1 MFGFAGDWLK
11 EKRFHEEQKNGYK
24 RLLLGKEG
32 SSESVVFY
40 FYLQNFFQK
49 TSFGNGGGAIVRCH
63 HYLKVL

>member
-49 TSFGNGGGAIVRCH
+49 T
-63 HYLKVL
+63 KVLEMVEARLCAATIT